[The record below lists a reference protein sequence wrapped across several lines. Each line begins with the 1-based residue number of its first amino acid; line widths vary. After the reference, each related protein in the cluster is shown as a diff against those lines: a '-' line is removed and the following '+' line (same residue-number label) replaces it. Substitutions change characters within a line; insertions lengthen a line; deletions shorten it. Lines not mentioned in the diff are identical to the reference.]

1 MHSANIQIQLVL
13 EWFYSKDKVV
23 TKIKYLVSTWTRTDN
38 IIIDHRGQNIFGF
51 KAISDPVLCLQSW
64 LVFIVSMI
72 VVTDTNR
79 HFLLIRSS
87 YVVTLQQ
94 HRNLLLSNVCC
105 CCGHAGV
112 VARGGDEGQW
122 CWWGAGVEQL
132 AALLSIANTE
142 QVIWLVT
149 VLTEAVV
156 TIYSLQDQACKT
168 GQFCVKTCVTGAFS
182 TPGVVSWTWHKYASI
197 L

>member
-1 MHSANIQIQLVL
+1 MPAKLISIYCVNDCCDWHKQTFSSNQVQLCCYTSTAP
-13 EWFYSKDKVV
+13 EPAVV
-23 TKIKYLVSTWTRTDN
+23 QCV
-38 IIIDHRGQNIFGF
+38 
-51 KAISDPVLCLQSW
+51 
-64 LVFIVSMI
+64 
-72 VVTDTNR
+72 
-79 HFLLIRSS
+79 
-87 YVVTLQQ
+87 
-94 HRNLLLSNVCC
+94 LLLWTCWCC
-105 CCGHAGV
+105 CKGWWWRSV
-112 VARGGDEGQW
+112 V
-122 CWWGAGVEQL
+122 WWGAGVEQL

-182 TPGVVSWTWHKYASI
+182 TPGVVSWTWHKYSSI